1 MIIVCMHETIW
12 TICIFMRSNS
22 AVWQEKESAI
32 KPVKNTAA
40 KQRKKQCPESKRN
53 EDDSAESGKS
63 INNNSQSH
71 RLPRARPTKEGRI
84 CYFFVLLGLEV
95 KPQPLAELPP
105 STKNGG
111 GGWVSRV
118 NPTRYMIDQKRIRPA
133 LPFWSSSRLWVEE
146 SKRTLEVAAATE
158 GSDNV
163 KSTGMANENY
173 MPQYIQLLHSLGQF
187 KMHNTV
193 LLYTQ
198 STIVSSTSQLSTFN
212 MASHHQLHQ
221 LQQNCNSSNSY
232 IKATTFLCQPRL
244 LQYLQTGATA
254 IEDKQLKHQQVGM

>member
-1 MIIVCMHETIW
+1 
-12 TICIFMRSNS
+12 
-22 AVWQEKESAI
+22 
-32 KPVKNTAA
+32 
-40 KQRKKQCPESKRN
+40 
-53 EDDSAESGKS
+53 
-63 INNNSQSH
+63 
-71 RLPRARPTKEGRI
+71 
-84 CYFFVLLGLEV
+84 
-95 KPQPLAELPP
+95 
-105 STKNGG
+105 
-111 GGWVSRV
+111 
-118 NPTRYMIDQKRIRPA
+118 MIDQKRIRPA

-173 MPQYIQLLHSLGQF
+173 MPQYIQLLHSLRQF

-221 LQQNCNSSNSY
+221 PQQNCNSSNSY
-232 IKATTFLCQPRL
+232 IKATTFFMLAKAAAVVADRSNSNRG
-244 LQYLQTGATA
+244 QTAETSTSGDVKTQSFTVIPSFLYFNCSPKPSGSKVVALFCHHFYKDYT
-254 IEDKQLKHQQVGM
+254 